1 MSMLS
6 SERLATE
13 RASFPEA
20 GPFVPVQ
27 GDSKAGNEMWRAVL
41 TSLLA
46 LYPVLAAVA
55 VALVSLSLMGST
67 S

>member
-1 MSMLS
+1 
-6 SERLATE
+6 
-13 RASFPEA
+13 
-20 GPFVPVQ
+20 
-27 GDSKAGNEMWRAVL
+27 MWRAVL

>member
-46 LYPVLAAVA
+46 SIPCWRR
-55 VALVSLSLMGST
+55 SLSRWSACR
-67 S
+67 